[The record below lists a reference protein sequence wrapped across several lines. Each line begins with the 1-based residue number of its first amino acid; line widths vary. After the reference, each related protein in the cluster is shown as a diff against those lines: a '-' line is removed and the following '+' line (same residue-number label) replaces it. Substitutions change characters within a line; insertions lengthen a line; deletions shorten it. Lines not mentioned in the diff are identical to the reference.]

1 MDDEPEHEQE
11 AFVLQDDLC
20 EDDILETLA
29 AENDE
34 DAILVMQFEDS
45 ISETIQSD
53 SELAA
58 YYSNYQEARR
68 RLSERVKVR
77 GFWPINRRSDKGFGK
92 KGKGKGKGKSPF
104 SGPGSLA
111 RRIAN
116 SFCRICMQKGH
127 WKNECPQRAGG
138 NSSSSN
144 SNPAAN
150 VAPTSV
156 VIAEEVP
163 EEIAHFTIVDDQD
176 PQAEQACFGVMT
188 SQGGNRRTGDNRGK
202 IMMDK
207 LQFAERFH
215 LQWKRHDRT
224 KKSSEAR
231 VPIRSELEQQSLT
244 PAPACPESEHMSL
257 KPLHPSEAAVDTQ
270 ICDVHFATAG
280 TVGIVDLGASQT
292 VIGDAQ
298 VKELIQNLPERIQS
312 QIQRTTCNLTF
323 RFGNQQTLTS
333 RHALLLPLG
342 HAKFRIAI
350 VPGKTPFLLSS
361 SFLKGIKAVIDT
373 DTGVLWSKSLNKE
386 LMVSQSSKN
395 LFLMDISQLWQGPN
409 EEPTV
414 QKSSATGFTCL
425 QVPIQNTVS
434 SPMPESSESASP
446 GLSPEKVNQVTGED
460 SCQEIQD
467 PAGSMTESANNR
479 NHMTMHGRPHDAPH
493 SFSQPSSS
501 LCEAD
506 AQHISDVH
514 HVQRGHQ
521 VDSVSR
527 GAEEDRVQGRAG
539 THPGD
544 DPGAIGQR
552 THCVRQG
559 QDGTDVSRSVRGP
572 IMDRLVHSSLREK
585 PEASAPDVCPVR
597 PEASGSR
604 DRPGYE
610 QEPDQEIREDE
621 GVPSHRLGRLRC
633 VGSDLRTGSSGDLLR
648 NASSGQ
654 DSTGGGTSGKS
665 LHGEQAVGES
675 HHEHGDGHAGGSH
688 ACTSTE
694 CESRAVESACSADV
708 HVHDRDVDLDFDFTP
723 NQGHNSFKARIQ
735 RDVRKFSKELHDI
748 VIQVRSKPR
757 CQQPRLD
764 LLEVMCSGESE
775 LTKQMQR
782 LGGKAQRFGRLQGD
796 LNTVEGRRRLFT
808 ILATQQPKHVWVSPE
823 CGPWCQWSQFN
834 MNRSLKGWEQV
845 MNKREQQLWQIS
857 LAVVLYRFQ
866 KEHHNHFDL
875 EQPRGSA
882 LMKTPGMHEI
892 LQGTLWNEFDMCKVG
907 DLRDPQTHDP
917 IRKRMAV
924 CSTSVDMHVAL
935 HGKMCNGEHHHRNIA
950 GNTKIHGVTVKLS
963 QFTELYPQKF
973 AKQVAKIMLHDQGQ
987 RCYAMVGETIDDHP
1001 TKRRR
1006 LGSKLSP
1013 QAIAERFAEP
1023 PEATITWLSAMKVAD
1038 RTAPRVGTQV
1048 VEAGELF
1055 EQVQSLCPQH
1065 HVRHIVLCRGTDR
1078 YVGPNRAIPPG
1089 FAPLRRQVCI
1099 KRRSED
1105 LHVDDWEA
1113 WENLSQRGL
1122 RRKGQSAR
1130 VSMTV
1135 FASVKEPEVPSSA
1148 VPVHTGD
1155 GSVSPSSHRR
1165 PLETKGASQPP
1176 AAKRMHH
1183 NPTGNGPETA
1193 STTPRPQN
1201 LDATPNADINLKPH
1215 HNNPEL
1221 NNHNLHPISNPDDNG
1236 RNNSEV
1242 SHESSERTAETETSE
1257 VPHQI
1262 VDLASQKHGPE
1273 FLQLDRDEQSW
1284 LLKLHRNLGHPG
1296 HAKLTEF
1303 CRQLQCPERILKA
1316 IRDIQC
1322 SVCQESRG
1330 PVISRPSAIHEPCDF
1345 GDVVS
1350 MDGITWTNSQGSQFH
1365 FYHFLDQSTMF
1376 NTAVVSPG
1384 HTTDHACRALLTGW
1398 FNWAGPPNLLCVD
1411 AATELNSDE
1420 FSSFLQRHSVK
1431 CRTCAA
1437 EAHWQNARTERHGG
1451 ILQLMLNKV
1460 DPEQPITTYEQM
1472 SAALSH
1478 VTSTKNQ
1485 WSRHRGFPPEMLVFG
1500 KGVRVPGSVTSDP
1513 TVAAHAA
1520 ALSNQPDGMRFR
1532 QDLALRESARKA
1544 FAMVD
1549 NDQTLRRAIVQ
1560 RSRPHRGFYEKGEW
1574 VMMWKKKGEA
1584 EGSWIGPLQV
1594 IIQEGQN
1601 TVWVTRHHKLYR
1613 IAPEHLRS
1621 LTAMEEHRYQPSSTA
1636 IESRDQSSIR
1646 PAHGGVQFHD
1656 MMPPQP
1662 VDDSQGQNHA
1672 IPSASMPE
1680 VEPSVTLQ
1688 APMSSSPSGQNVP
1701 ESPHDQPDTEPEI
1714 VSIPSENPNDNSNH
1728 TTTENTPAFEI
1739 PGLKHQMRKMVYMP
1753 KNIQSILFMKNKL
1766 SVLKLTSIKKIS
1778 ISGRKKS
1785 VHLKWLSWYQL
1796 QNASAVK

>member
-1 MDDEPEHEQE
+1 MSETSGGDTASYVPKELASLVPSFDPSTDNVDIWTSKVELLLTTWPPSKLNELATRLILGCKGTAYQKLQLLRHEVLTNDEKGIQRLVEVVGGTWGQVPLEKKFELAERALFRSIQKADESSDSYLSRCDVIWTELLSRKMSLSELQAYIVLRGSKLPPEDKKRVIVESKDASDSSLTMKSVTAAIRLLGSGFFQDYTGIRRDKVGKTYDHTALHMDDEPELEHE

-92 KGKGKGKGKSPF
+92 KGKGKGKTPF
-104 SGPGSLA
+104 SGPSSLA

-144 SNPAAN
+144 TNPAAT

-163 EEIAHFTIVDDQD
+163 EEIAHLTIVDDQD
-176 PQAEQACFGVMT
+176 HQAEQACFGVMT
-188 SQGGNRRTGDNRGK
+188 SQRGNLRTGDNRGK

-224 KKSSEAR
+224 KKSSEGR
-231 VPIRSELEQQSLT
+231 VPIRSELEQQPLT
-244 PAPACPESEHMSL
+244 SAPACPDSEQMSL

-373 DTGVLWSKSLNKE
+373 DTGVLWSKTLNRE

-425 QVPIQNTVS
+425 QVPIQNTAS
-434 SPMPESSESASP
+434 SPMPESSNSVSP
-446 GLSPEKVNQVTGED
+446 GLSQGKVIQVTGENACQQNQD
-460 SCQEIQD
+460 ST
-467 PAGSMTESANNR
+467 GLMTENVNNL
-479 NHMTMHGRPHDAPH
+479 NDMTMHSRFHDAH
-493 SFSQPSSS
+493 LSFPQPSSS

-527 GAEEDRVQGRAG
+527 GAEEDRVQGRDG
-539 THPGD
+539 THPGH

-552 THCVRQG
+552 THRVRQG
-559 QDGTDVSRSVRGP
+559 QDGTNFSGSVRGP
-572 IMDRLVHSSLREK
+572 VMDRLVHSSIREE

-597 PEASGSR
+597 PEALGSR
-604 DRPGYE
+604 DRPGHD

-621 GVPSHRLGRLRC
+621 GVPSHRLSRLRC
-633 VGSDLRTGSSGDLLR
+633 VGSDLRTGSSGELLR
-648 NASSGQ
+648 NAGPSQ
-654 DSTGGGTSGKS
+654 DSTGGGTSGQS
-665 LHGEQAVGES
+665 LYGEQAVGKS
-675 HHEHGDGHAGGSH
+675 HHEHGDGHAGGPH
-688 ACTSTE
+688 ACASTE
-694 CESRAVESACSADV
+694 CESRAVESTCSADV
-708 HVHDRDVDLDFDFTP
+708 HMHDRNVDLDFDFIP
-723 NQGHNSFKARIQ
+723 SQEHNSFKARIQ

-748 VIQVRSKPR
+748 VVQVRSKPR

-834 MNRSLKGWEQV
+834 MNRSLEGWERV

-866 KEHHNHFDL
+866 KEHQNHFDL

-907 DLRDPQTHDP
+907 DLRDPQTHEP

-950 GNTKIHGVTVKLS
+950 GNTKVQGVTVKLS

-987 RCYAMVGETIDDHP
+987 RCYAMVGETTDDHP

-1023 PEATITWLSAMKVAD
+1023 MEAAVTWLSAMKVAD

-1055 EQVQSLCPQH
+1055 EQVF
-1065 HVRHIVLCRGTDR
+1065 R
-1078 YVGPNRAIPPG
+1078 
-1089 FAPLRRQVCI
+1089 
-1099 KRRSED
+1099 
-1105 LHVDDWEA
+1105 
-1113 WENLSQRGL
+1113 
-1122 RRKGQSAR
+1122 
-1130 VSMTV
+1130 
-1135 FASVKEPEVPSSA
+1135 
-1148 VPVHTGD
+1148 
-1155 GSVSPSSHRR
+1155 
-1165 PLETKGASQPP
+1165 
-1176 AAKRMHH
+1176 
-1183 NPTGNGPETA
+1183 
-1193 STTPRPQN
+1193 
-1201 LDATPNADINLKPH
+1201 
-1215 HNNPEL
+1215 
-1221 NNHNLHPISNPDDNG
+1221 
-1236 RNNSEV
+1236 
-1242 SHESSERTAETETSE
+1242 
-1257 VPHQI
+1257 
-1262 VDLASQKHGPE
+1262 
-1273 FLQLDRDEQSW
+1273 
-1284 LLKLHRNLGHPG
+1284 
-1296 HAKLTEF
+1296 
-1303 CRQLQCPERILKA
+1303 
-1316 IRDIQC
+1316 
-1322 SVCQESRG
+1322 
-1330 PVISRPSAIHEPCDF
+1330 
-1345 GDVVS
+1345 
-1350 MDGITWTNSQGSQFH
+1350 
-1365 FYHFLDQSTMF
+1365 
-1376 NTAVVSPG
+1376 
-1384 HTTDHACRALLTGW
+1384 
-1398 FNWAGPPNLLCVD
+1398 LCV
-1411 AATELNSDE
+1411 LNIM
-1420 FSSFLQRHSVK
+1420 F
-1431 CRTCAA
+1431 
-1437 EAHWQNARTERHGG
+1437 
-1451 ILQLMLNKV
+1451 
-1460 DPEQPITTYEQM
+1460 
-1472 SAALSH
+1472 
-1478 VTSTKNQ
+1478 VT
-1485 WSRHRGFPPEMLVFG
+1485 
-1500 KGVRVPGSVTSDP
+1500 
-1513 TVAAHAA
+1513 
-1520 ALSNQPDGMRFR
+1520 
-1532 QDLALRESARKA
+1532 
-1544 FAMVD
+1544 
-1549 NDQTLRRAIVQ
+1549 
-1560 RSRPHRGFYEKGEW
+1560 
-1574 VMMWKKKGEA
+1574 
-1584 EGSWIGPLQV
+1584 
-1594 IIQEGQN
+1594 
-1601 TVWVTRHHKLYR
+1601 
-1613 IAPEHLRS
+1613 
-1621 LTAMEEHRYQPSSTA
+1621 
-1636 IESRDQSSIR
+1636 
-1646 PAHGGVQFHD
+1646 
-1656 MMPPQP
+1656 
-1662 VDDSQGQNHA
+1662 
-1672 IPSASMPE
+1672 
-1680 VEPSVTLQ
+1680 
-1688 APMSSSPSGQNVP
+1688 
-1701 ESPHDQPDTEPEI
+1701 
-1714 VSIPSENPNDNSNH
+1714 
-1728 TTTENTPAFEI
+1728 
-1739 PGLKHQMRKMVYMP
+1739 
-1753 KNIQSILFMKNKL
+1753 
-1766 SVLKLTSIKKIS
+1766 
-1778 ISGRKKS
+1778 
-1785 VHLKWLSWYQL
+1785 
-1796 QNASAVK
+1796 